1 MWRDGAHILRCL
13 QVRVWRDGIERCLQ
27 VRVWRDGIVRCV
39 QVRVW
44 RDGTHIKNATD
55 YDAVKE
61 TDLHIS
67 GLRHDVLY
75 KLRVFGYSR
84 AGDGTMSSPTVKF
97 QLGKSPQRA
106 REVAA
111 GSSREYRVGSGFV

>member
-1 MWRDGAHILRCL
+1 MDVLGAVVSKFIKTIDCCNIYFNLPDTTL
-13 QVRVWRDGIERCLQ
+13 LFYS
-27 VRVWRDGIVRCV
+27 

-55 YDAVKE
+55 YDAAKE

-97 QLGKSPQRA
+97 QLGQYHELTHR
-106 REVAA
+106 
-111 GSSREYRVGSGFV
+111 

>member
-1 MWRDGAHILRCL
+1 MRDFIIIFSGVVIPKFTKDIDVCSINIAARIRLF
-13 QVRVWRDGIERCLQ
+13 VDS
-27 VRVWRDGIVRCV
+27 

-55 YDAVKE
+55 YDAAKE

-97 QLGKSPQRA
+97 QLGQYLEHDIR
-106 REVAA
+106 
-111 GSSREYRVGSGFV
+111 Y